1 VIKAIGTA
9 YRRDD
14 FTIRDFFDYW
24 RDVHAPI
31 SAKAPGIRGYV
42 VTEVIRKLQGDLEA
56 DAFVA
61 QWFDDQEALEQ
72 ANASSGVAAAWGDV
86 PNYAKTTGTFWA
98 VKEHVYI
105 PPPITGPG
113 TLSSHVWIAQQPT
126 GETGTPDPSGE

>member
-1 VIKAIGTA
+1 MIKAIGTA
-9 YRRDD
+9 YKRDD
-14 FTIRDFFDYW
+14 FTTQEFFDYW

-42 VTEVIRKLQGDLEA
+42 VTEVIRKLQGPLEA
-56 DAFVA
+56 DGFVS
-61 QWFDDQEALEQ
+61 QWFDDEEALER
-72 ANASSGVAAAWGDV
+72 AEASPEVAVAWEDV

-113 TLSSHVWIAQQPT
+113 SLSCQAWLPKA
-126 GETGTPDPSGE
+126 PSGA